1 MVLQIA
7 DRDRRT
13 QTNGRGE
20 YIEGEKWSDNSKTDA
35 LTKRQTDRQS
45 ERERWKI
52 MEADGRIETDR
63 REAKKYTILVLLR
76 KEKKTRER
84 IME

>member
-45 ERERWKI
+45 ERERRKI

-63 REAKKYTILVLLR
+63 REDKKYTTCA
-76 KEKKTRER
+76 KKNG
-84 IME
+84 